1 MEFDDCWASL
11 FLASSPPPRGLS
23 VSSCSYGRGF
33 AYRFFQFHLTA
44 TPCGSAT
51 VTVIGSGKHL
61 PACKTTHMLGT
72 LGAGRCRALCTWTWR
87 HGWIFVLWALPSC
100 NGHATRSGHLP
111 QLSSSPSSAPQF
123 WGNPVHAFNQLLRS
137 VEDWPP
143 SAGCVIARP
152 QIAQILGRYSS
163 LTMYI
168 HLCSME
174 L

>member
-72 LGAGRCRALCTWTWR
+72 LGAGF
-87 HGWIFVLWALPSC
+87 I
-100 NGHATRSGHLP
+100 
-111 QLSSSPSSAPQF
+111 
-123 WGNPVHAFNQLLRS
+123 
-137 VEDWPP
+137 PP
-143 SAGCVIARP
+143 SLFRDTKRMSQLIGRRP
-152 QIAQILGRYSS
+152 KQYSQADRLMRMMRIL
-163 LTMYI
+163 
-168 HLCSME
+168 
-174 L
+174 